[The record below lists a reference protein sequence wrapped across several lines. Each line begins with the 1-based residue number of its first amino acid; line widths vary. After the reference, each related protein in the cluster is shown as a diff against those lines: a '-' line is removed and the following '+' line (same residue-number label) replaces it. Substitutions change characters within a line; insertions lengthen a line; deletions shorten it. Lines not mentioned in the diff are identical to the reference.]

1 VKIHYPIISGTCPR
15 SKCVRRKH
23 SVYVV
28 RKVFTS
34 WVKHASFCRSARST
48 LAIYMFKD
56 SLSNSWLLVFMNTF
70 QERCW
75 SWNGAWPWLFLFK
88 LFVDPRFFFS
98 ATTTRSFCLTTATW
112 RSDRISWT
120 VSGATR
126 NADSASS
133 SRSCFHRCVC
143 RLLNTFPLVALDRV
157 NILVRLFFLGRI
169 LFGDDYLTKAK
180 TAERQ
185 IAQCQI
191 SRRRNGDAKS
201 SHGVFSQH
209 PPADFFS
216 RRRHKA
222 AQYSLILVCTSSHY
236 LKKMCGLIDLFE
248 EARYLNKTCTSSNH
262 RKKEARAQS
271 ADSSKA
277 YSKPKAFNSRALCFP
292 TTRR

>member
-1 VKIHYPIISGTCPR
+1 MHLFAEVQEALWLYICLKTHWATPGCSFLWTRFR
-15 SKCVRRKH
+15 SDAEVEMAPGPGC
-23 SVYVV
+23 
-28 RKVFTS
+28 
-34 WVKHASFCRSARST
+34 FC
-48 LAIYMFKD
+48 
-56 SLSNSWLLVFMNTF
+56 SNCLLIRV
-70 QERCW
+70 
-75 SWNGAWPWLFLFK
+75 
-88 LFVDPRFFFS
+88 FFFS

-216 RRRHKA
+216 RRHHKA